1 LRLTRYL
8 LGLFVVVALVVVG
21 CAPEAAQPAEE
32 EAAPAEEE
40 EAEEAAAPAAP
51 SAETFE
57 WRCQTVSPSGENDQ
71 WAGETY
77 NCDAIRDMSGGRL
90 DITPYP
96 ANALLPTAEIFEAV
110 AGGTVEAGQDYPSY
124 WNGVNYAFGPLNLMP
139 FGLGPQDY
147 SNWVWAAGGLKCYQD
162 LYARYGLMYFP
173 NWVQPMESGFRTN
186 KPIRTLKDFD
196 GLKLRGAGFEVK
208 DVLQMSGAE
217 IITVAPGDIWPALE
231 RGVIDGLEMGPVSY
245 DWQVGIQEA
254 TKYWCLPGWHQ
265 PGTVHGFMM
274 NIDKWNELP
283 DDLKS
288 IVEHACK
295 STWEWTTTRMDWNS
309 AIYYPN
315 FEEYGIEITR
325 LSDKDL
331 SVLQGRL
338 LEVQARLAAENADY
352 AAILKSQFDFLE
364 VYKPWRDAQGDYAVQ
379 RPILRPVLP

>member
-1 LRLTRYL
+1 LRLRNLFAAL
-8 LGLFVVVALVVVG
+8 LVVVALVAVG
-21 CAPEAAQPAEE
+21 CAPEAAPPAEE
-32 EAAPAEEE
+32 EKAAPAEEE
-40 EAEEAAAPAAP
+40 EEAAAPAAP
-51 SAETFE
+51 SVETFE
-57 WRCQTVSPSGENDQ
+57 WRCQTVSPSGDNDQ

-77 NCDAIRDMSGGRL
+77 NCDAIREMSGGRL

-147 SNWVWAAGGLKCYQD
+147 SNWVWAADGLQAYQD
-162 LYARYGLMYFP
+162 LYGKYGMMYFP

-186 KPIRTLKDFD
+186 KPIRTLDDFD
-196 GLKLRGAGFEVK
+196 GLKLRGAGNEVK
-208 DVLQMSGAE
+208 DVLRASGAE

-245 DWQVGIQEA
+245 DWQVGIHEA

-274 NIDKWNELP
+274 NMDAWNELP

-295 STWEWTTTRMDWNS
+295 STWDWTTARMDVNS

-325 LSDKDL
+325 LSDEDL
-331 SVLQGRL
+331 AVLQGRL
-338 LEVQARLAAENADY
+338 LEVQARLALDNADY
-352 AAILKSQFDFLE
+352 AAILKSQHDFLE
-364 VYKPWRDAQGDYAVQ
+364 VYKPWREAQGNYAVQ
-379 RPILRPVLP
+379 RPILRPELP